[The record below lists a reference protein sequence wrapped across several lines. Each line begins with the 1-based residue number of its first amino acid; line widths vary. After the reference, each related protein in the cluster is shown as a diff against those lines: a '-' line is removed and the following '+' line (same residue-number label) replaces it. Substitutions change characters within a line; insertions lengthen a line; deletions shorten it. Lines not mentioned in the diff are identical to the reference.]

1 MKKLIAI
8 FFTFLFL
15 NSVSAGDINE
25 SNFLEFLSKKN
36 FITAEFVQT
45 TFNDGQERKIKGE
58 IKANRRGMF
67 KVVYQEPLNEIISS
81 NGRQLFRLDREIEQ
95 LDISEID
102 ATFSESPIGI
112 FSSNREELEDI
123 FSVKECLND
132 QEVVTCVLEPKAE
145 GSFLKLA
152 SIELNNNELSSL
164 VYFDTFEQKV
174 ILDFSFVS
182 WDKILDNAFIL
193 EIPEGID
200 VVNH

>member
-1 MKKLIAI
+1 MEKLIAT

-132 QEVVTCVLEPKAE
+132 QEVVTCILEPKTE
-145 GSFLKLA
+145 GSFLKLV

>member
-8 FFTFLFL
+8 FFTSLFL
-15 NSVSAGDINE
+15 NFVSAGDINE

-67 KVVYQEPLNEIISS
+67 KVVYQEPLNEIITS

-112 FSSNREELEDI
+112 FSSTKEELEDI

-132 QEVVTCVLEPKAE
+132 QEVVTCVLEPKTE

-152 SIELNNNELSSL
+152 YIELNNNELSSL

>member
-36 FITAEFVQT
+36 FITAEFIQT
-45 TFNDGQERKIKGE
+45 TFNDGQERRIKGE

-95 LDISEID
+95 LDISGID

-182 WDKILDNAFIL
+182 WDKILDSAFIL

>member
-1 MKKLIAI
+1 MEKLIAT

-15 NSVSAGDINE
+15 NSVSAADINE

-36 FITAEFVQT
+36 FITAEFIQT
-45 TFNDGQERKIKGE
+45 TFNNGQERKIKGE

-102 ATFSESPIGI
+102 ATFFESPIGI

-132 QEVVTCVLEPKAE
+132 QEVVTCVLEPKIE

-182 WDKILDNAFIL
+182 WDKILDSAFIL

>member
-1 MKKLIAI
+1 MEKLTAT

-36 FITAEFVQT
+36 FITAEFIQT
-45 TFNDGQERKIKGE
+45 TFNNGQERKIKGE

-67 KVVYQEPLNEIISS
+67 KVVYQEPLNETISS

-182 WDKILDNAFIL
+182 WDEILDSAFIL

>member
-1 MKKLIAI
+1 MEKLIAS
-8 FFTFLFL
+8 FFTLLFL

-36 FITAEFVQT
+36 FITAEFIQT
-45 TFNDGQERKIKGE
+45 TFNNGQERKIKGE

-112 FSSNREELEDI
+112 FSSTKEELEDI

-132 QEVVTCVLEPKAE
+132 QEVVTCVLEPKTE